1 MYRSCQSRIDN
12 LSGGGMPLHPTK
24 ICSSKDEIRAG
35 FPEEMSTSQV
45 LKLSALEESWNLVS

>member
-24 ICSSKDEIRAG
+24 ICNSKDEIRAG
-35 FPEEMSTSQV
+35 FPKKCQPLTV
-45 LKLSALEESWNLVS
+45 LKLSALEVSWTLVS